1 LYRVRYFI
9 VYYWLFQMRFW
20 LSMVLNNVLGAW
32 GRGFFWLWNA
42 NGNWRIKLNVWRK
55 KCRNWRGEY
64 WSWILLHFDVN
75 VLNMFFCFFDMYQK
89 CVWLF
94 LYGFWICFWEL
105 IQNLFT
111 VKFTVKKN
119 IITRMSKYTT
129 RLGFVVLYWNLTRDF
144 SRGSWVRFGPRD
156 WINLFMFVLILY
168 EKDKTA
174 AHWFFSLCFRLFFRS
189 LLLNVVLRNFLCQNN
204 TTKLWNY
211 ERVKI
216 L

>member
-1 LYRVRYFI
+1 MIISDAILVIDGLEQRIRS
-9 VYYWLFQMRFW
+9 LRK
-20 LSMVLNNVLGAW
+20 
-32 GRGFFWLWNA
+32 GFFLAMKCKRQLKNQVKRLKKKVSKLER
-42 NGNWRIKLNVWRK
+42 RILELDFITFWC
-55 KCRNWRGEY
+55 KCIEY
-64 WSWILLHFDVN
+64 V
-75 VLNMFFCFFDMYQK
+75 FFFFFDMYQK

-189 LLLNVVLRNFLCQNN
+189 LLLNIVLRNFLCQNN
-204 TTKLWNY
+204 TSKLW
-211 ERVKI
+211 
-216 L
+216 